1 MPPFPKPDFSYD
13 YRVSSQVNAL
23 RRYRDSKP
31 GRQIPPRA
39 PDRMLLATWNI
50 ANLGV
55 QDRSED
61 DDELIAEILSWF
73 DLVAIQ
79 EVNDNLAGLRGIQE
93 KLPDH
98 YRLLFSD
105 PAGNDERLTFLYDS
119 RKVRQLE
126 EVGELA
132 IPPSDLRYI
141 KLPGISQ
148 LFDGFDRNPYLGLF
162 QAGTFSFQ
170 LASVHLYF
178 GSDSKISMNR
188 RALET
193 FAVARWA
200 DQRRK
205 SAFSATRDI
214 IALGDFNLPKAS
226 PGDPI
231 FDELT
236 RRGLQLP
243 AHSTQIGS
251 SIAEDNHYDQIGFF
265 PGETQEQFTGRS
277 GVFDFDGALF
287 RTLWETRP
295 RQDFLAYVRYHISD
309 HRPLWAE
316 FAI

>member
-1 MPPFPKPDFSYD
+1 MPPFPKPSFTYN
-13 YRVSSQVNAL
+13 YRPSSQVDAL
-23 RRYRDSKP
+23 RRYRDTKP
-31 GRQIPPRA
+31 GRGIPQKA
-39 PDRMLLATWNI
+39 ADRLLLATWNI

-55 QDRSED
+55 QDRSEGD
-61 DDELIAEILSWF
+61 DLLIAEILSWF

-79 EVNDNLAGLRGIQE
+79 EVNDNLAGLRGVQA
-93 KLPDH
+93 KLADH

-105 PAGNDERLTFLYDS
+105 VAGNDERLTFVYDAH
-119 RKVRQLE
+119 KVRQLE

-132 IPPSDLRYI
+132 IPPSELRHI
-141 KLPGISQ
+141 HLPGVTQ
-148 LFDGFDRNPYLGLF
+148 RFDGFDRNPYLGLF
-162 QAGTFSFQ
+162 QAGSLSFQ

-178 GSDSKISMNR
+178 GSTSRISMNR

-200 DQRRK
+200 DRRRR
-205 SAFSATRDI
+205 SPYSATRDI

-231 FDELT
+231 YDELT
-236 RRGLQLP
+236 RRGLHLP
-243 AHSTQIGS
+243 SHSTQIGS
-251 SIAEDNHYDQIGFF
+251 SIAADKHYDQIAFF
-265 PGETQEQFTGRS
+265 PGETEEQFTGRS

-295 RQDFLAYVRYHISD
+295 KQDFLAYVRYHISD

-316 FAI
+316 FAV